1 MANRPKLLNFD
12 TTLRALVVSLFA
24 TSALAACGD
33 DGGDADDD
41 AGVDVADT
49 IEDGGTDGTDATSDT
64 NTPPPAESLYAV
76 YTRRATVAGA
86 GVADYTQV
94 FVTTEECRAEQAEL
108 CGPGTCEATEIA
120 PRTPSEPLCNN
131 GCSVTPAMDW
141 IVFFDPDEGR
151 TLRKAPLDDN
161 FQLSADSAIVSAD
174 VDDLSVGDGVV
185 AYRTGN
191 SLRVHR
197 LDSGDEVEL
206 AAPNAPTGFYAA
218 PDGQRVFLNRVTSLQ
233 SMSVSSIDTASGTE
247 TVIYEFQD
255 GGPRD
260 AAGSLLRGS
269 EPMALS
275 PDGTRLAM
283 LTTFRNQSNACTSN
297 ADCTEPGFQ
306 CPTGTSGG
314 RCFQH
319 QHSLQIINL
328 EAADLLDAECTT
340 DSACGADHFCD
351 LSAPDSDGSGRC
363 MPGRILLGPTGQ
375 NICARISAGQYDLS
389 LARLGWH
396 TDRAVL
402 ALLRNTCLGAATG
415 IEVTD
420 VVAINIDAGT
430 LDAIVENP
438 GLAHGGCYDDVE
450 QCYDAAECT
459 IEIESIAVSPGG
471 STVAFVAN
479 SYKSDRTTELWFV
492 PARGGRDKEVA
503 TGSIQYDVRSVSLHS
518 RD

>member
-1 MANRPKLLNFD
+1 MRFSSAPADLS
-12 TTLRALVVSLFA
+12 LRALVVSLFA
-24 TSALAACGD
+24 VSAIAGCGD
-33 DGGDADDD
+33 DGGNDPDPD
-41 AGVDVADT
+41 AGTDTSDNGADT
-49 IEDGGTDGTDATSDT
+49 GSDVGDTTTDT
-64 NTPPPAESLYAV
+64 NVPPPAESLWAV
-76 YTRRATVAGA
+76 YTRRATVPGA

-94 FVTTEECRAEQAEL
+94 FVTNEECRATQSEL
-108 CGPGTCEATEIA
+108 CSSGTCEATEIM
-120 PRTPSEPLCNN
+120 PRTPTEPLCNN
-131 GCSVTPAMDW
+131 GCAVTPAMDW

-151 TLRKAPLDDN
+151 TLRKAPLGAD
-161 FQLSADSAIVSAD
+161 FQLSADSTIISAD

-191 SLRVHR
+191 SLRIHR
-197 LDSGDEVEL
+197 LDSDDEVEL

-218 PDGQRVFLNRVTSLQ
+218 PDGTRVFLNRVTSLQ
-233 SMSVSSIDTASGTE
+233 SMSVSSIDTASGAE
-247 TVIYEFQD
+247 TVVYEFQD

-283 LTTFRNQSNACTSN
+283 LTTFRNQSNSCTSN

-328 EAADLLDAECTT
+328 AAADLLDVECTT

-351 LSAPDSDGSGRC
+351 LSAPDSDGNGRC
-363 MPGRILLGPTGQ
+363 MPGRILIGPTGQ
-375 NICARISAGQYDLS
+375 NVCSRISAGQYDLS
-389 LARLGWH
+389 LPRLGWY
-396 TDRAVL
+396 TDRTVL
-402 ALLRNTCLGAATG
+402 ALLRNTCLGAGTG
-415 IEVTD
+415 IDVTD
-420 VVAINIDAGT
+420 VVAIDIDAGS
-430 LDAIVENP
+430 LDPIVENP
-438 GLAHGGCYDDVE
+438 GLAHGGCYDAVE
-450 QCYDAAECT
+450 ECYDVAECT
-459 IEIESIAVSPGG
+459 LEIESMAVSPGG

-503 TGSIQYDVRSVSLHS
+503 TGSIQYDIRSVSLHT
-518 RD
+518 RE